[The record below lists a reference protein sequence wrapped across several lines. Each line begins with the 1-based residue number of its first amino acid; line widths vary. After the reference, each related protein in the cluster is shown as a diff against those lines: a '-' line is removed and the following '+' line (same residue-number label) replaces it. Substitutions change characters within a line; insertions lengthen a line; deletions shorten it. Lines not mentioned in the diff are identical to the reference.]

1 MTAGRTSS
9 VDTAGRRMTAGRGA
23 LVGCA
28 LGFLASAL
36 VLMFLMFSNPFFVD
50 SVRLALLLIVVPLGA
65 LGGVVGFTV
74 GAALRLS
81 RRGRARRPVSS
92 WRFLL
97 TSLVLALAV
106 CTVGGVV
113 SAGAQKGP
121 AEPGLKLLMVG
132 IDGGTWQVATDM
144 MERGELPNLSAAVR
158 LGASGVLTSMKPM
171 YSTRIFT
178 TIATGKVADKH
189 GVRGLSNTSA
199 DDVLVKRIWE
209 IAEEQLDWDH
219 GVVEWYLTWPPSTS
233 PGGFAIPG
241 MLAMTTETIPPE
253 LSFVRELRDLGKI
266 VKEQKNTRFV
276 GIAFNGAT
284 NGVRLSTLAELGG
297 IALARLSSTRLEL
310 YDREQMALVRVISEA
325 TRYQLRRTGVEM
337 LAVLY
342 KSTDSVSHKYWRFH
356 EPSAFPGIDP
366 AEVERYGSAI
376 EDIYRLV
383 DEELGGLMQY
393 LAPDGVMLAFSDH
406 GFRASESLRAV
417 PVSYK
422 VETLLAEFGFSL
434 SDVTYINMGGS
445 FYLQPLTLDEAEA
458 RSLLAEL
465 EDVFS
470 SLVVADSGERAFFV
484 ENVDEK
490 GTGDDYVLIT
500 TTGALKAAAEV
511 DQLIKSSTGLS
522 MHVSEFMTHMDI
534 SGTHAVDGIII
545 AVGEPFAAGA
555 TFDGASVID
564 ITPTALVSVGL
575 PVAEDMDGRPLVEA
589 MTPAYLAANPVSSIE
604 TYETEVRLPSRSE
617 GVESMSE
624 ETKERL
630 RSLGYMQ

>member
-1 MTAGRTSS
+1 
-9 VDTAGRRMTAGRGA
+9 
-23 LVGCA
+23 
-28 LGFLASAL
+28 
-36 VLMFLMFSNPFFVD
+36 VLMFLMFSNPFFID
-50 SVRLALLLIVVPLGA
+50 NVRLALLLVVVPLGA
-65 LGGVVGFTV
+65 LGGVVGLAV
-74 GAALRLS
+74 GAALGLS
-81 RRGRARRPVSS
+81 RRGRGRSPASS
-92 WRFLL
+92 FRFLL

-106 CTVGGVV
+106 CTIGGVV

-132 IDGGTWQVATDM
+132 IDGGTWEVATDM

-189 GVRGLSNTSA
+189 GIRGLSNTSA

-209 IAEEQLDWDH
+209 IAEEQLGWDH

-233 PGGFAIPG
+233 PGGFVIPG

-266 VKEQKNTRFV
+266 VREQRNTRFV
-276 GIAFNGAT
+276 CIAFNGAT

-297 IALARLSSTRLEL
+297 IALARRSSTRLEL
-310 YDREQMALVRVISEA
+310 YDRQQMALVRVISEA
-325 TRYQLRRTGVEM
+325 TRYQLRRTDVEM
-337 LAVLY
+337 LSVLY

-366 AEVERYGSAI
+366 AEVEKHGSAI
-376 EDIYRLV
+376 EDVYRLV
-383 DEELGGLMQY
+383 DEELGELMRY
-393 LAPDGVMLAFSDH
+393 LAPDGVMIAFSDH
-406 GFRASESLRAV
+406 GFRASASLRAV

-422 VETLLAEFGFSL
+422 VETLLTEFGFSL

-465 EDVFS
+465 EEVFS

-500 TTGALKAAAEV
+500 TTGALKSAAEV
-511 DQLIKSSTGLS
+511 DQLIESPAGLS

-534 SGTHAVDGIII
+534 SGTHAVDGIIV

-555 TFDGASVID
+555 RFDGASVID

-575 PVAEDMDGRPLVEA
+575 PVADDMDGRPLVEA

-604 TYETEVRLPSRSE
+604 TYETELRLPSRSE

>member
-1 MTAGRTSS
+1 MAAGRTSL
-9 VDTAGRRMTAGRGA
+9 VDTAGRRMTVGRGT

-28 LGFLASAL
+28 LGFLVSAL
-36 VLMFLMFSNPFFVD
+36 VLLFLMFRNPFFVD
-50 SVRLALLLIVVPLGA
+50 SVMLALLLTVVPLGA
-65 LGGVVGFTV
+65 LGGVVGLTA
-74 GAALRLS
+74 GAALGLS
-81 RRGRARRPVSS
+81 RRGRARRPASY
-92 WRFLL
+92 WRFPL

-106 CTVGGVV
+106 CAIGGVV
-113 SAGAQKGP
+113 SAGARRGP

-132 IDGGTWQVATDM
+132 IDGGTWEVATDM
-144 MERGELPNLSAAVR
+144 MQRGELPNLSAAVR
-158 LGASGVLTSMKPM
+158 LGASGVLTSVKPM

-209 IAEEQLDWDH
+209 IAEEQLGWDH

-233 PGGFAIPG
+233 PGGFVIPG

-253 LSFVRELRDLGKI
+253 LSFVRELRDVGKI
-266 VKEQKNTRFV
+266 VREQRDTRFV
-276 GIAFNGAT
+276 GIAFNCAT

-297 IALARLSSTRLEL
+297 IALARRSSTRLEL

-325 TRYQLRRTGVEM
+325 TRYQLRRTDVEM
-337 LAVLY
+337 LAVVY
-342 KSTDSVSHKYWRFH
+342 KSTDSVSHTYWRFH

-366 AEVERYGSAI
+366 AEVEKHGSAI
-376 EDIYRLV
+376 EDVYRLV

-406 GFRASESLRAV
+406 GFRASASLRAV

-422 VETLLAEFGFSL
+422 VETLLTEFGFSL

-465 EDVFS
+465 EEVFS
-470 SLVVADSGERAFFV
+470 SLVVAESGERAFFV
-484 ENVDEK
+484 ENVDEE

-500 TTGALKAAAEV
+500 MTGALQSAAEV
-511 DQLIKSSTGLS
+511 DSLIESSTGLS
-522 MHVSEFMTHMDI
+522 MRVSEFMTHVDI
-534 SGTHAVDGIII
+534 SGTHAVDGIIV

-589 MTPAYLAANPVSSIE
+589 MTPAFLAANPVSSIE
-604 TYETEVRLPSRSE
+604 TYETEVRLPSRSD

-624 ETKERL
+624 EIKERL

>member
-1 MTAGRTSS
+1 MVARRTSS
-9 VDTAGRRMTAGRGA
+9 VGTAGRRMTTGRGT

-28 LGFLASAL
+28 LGFLVSAL
-36 VLMFLMFSNPFFVD
+36 VLMFLMFSNPFFID
-50 SVRLALLLIVVPLGA
+50 NVRLALLLVVVPLGA
-65 LGGVVGFTV
+65 LGGVVGLAV
-74 GAALRLS
+74 GAALGLS
-81 RRGRARRPVSS
+81 RRGRGRRSASS
-92 WRFLL
+92 FRFLL

-106 CTVGGVV
+106 CTIGGVV

-132 IDGGTWQVATDM
+132 IDGGTWEVATDM

-189 GVRGLSNTSA
+189 GIRGLSNTSA

-209 IAEEQLDWDH
+209 IAEEQLGWDH

-233 PGGFAIPG
+233 PGGFVIPG

-266 VKEQKNTRFV
+266 VREQRNTRFV

-297 IALARLSSTRLEL
+297 IALARRSSTRLEL
-310 YDREQMALVRVISEA
+310 YDRQQMALVRVISEA
-325 TRYQLRRTGVEM
+325 TRYQLRRTDVEM
-337 LAVLY
+337 LSVLY

-366 AEVERYGSAI
+366 AEVEKHGSAI
-376 EDIYRLV
+376 EDVYRLV
-383 DEELGGLMQY
+383 DEELGELMRY
-393 LAPDGVMLAFSDH
+393 LAPDGVMIAFSDH
-406 GFRASESLRAV
+406 GFRASASLRAV

-422 VETLLAEFGFSL
+422 VETLLTEFGFSL

-465 EDVFS
+465 EEVFS

-500 TTGALKAAAEV
+500 TTGALKSAAEV
-511 DQLIKSSTGLS
+511 DQLIESPAGLS

-534 SGTHAVDGIII
+534 SGTHAVDGIIV

-555 TFDGASVID
+555 RFDGASVID

-575 PVAEDMDGRPLVEA
+575 PVADDMDGRPLVEA

-604 TYETEVRLPSRSE
+604 TYETELRLPSRSE